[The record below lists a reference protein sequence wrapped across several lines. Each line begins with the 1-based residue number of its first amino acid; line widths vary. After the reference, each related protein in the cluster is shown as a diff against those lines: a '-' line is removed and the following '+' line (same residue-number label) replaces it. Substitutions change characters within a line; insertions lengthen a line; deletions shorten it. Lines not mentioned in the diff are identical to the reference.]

1 MAYIHFE
8 PYRQGPYRYRL
19 TQKHVHSLETAG
31 FSAYEG
37 GQIRARDGEVVAE
50 VYSQNLVLHAGYVWD
65 GPSGPALDTV
75 DFQRASLVHDALY
88 QMARK
93 STDWKRWKRRADK
106 EMRRIAI
113 EDGMPRW
120 RAWYAYTA
128 VRWFGKARD
137 GYFA

>member
-1 MAYIHFE
+1 MAYPQFE
-8 PYRQGPYRYRL
+8 PYNEGPYKYRL
-19 TQKHVHSLETAG
+19 TAKHVHSLEHAG
-31 FSAYEG
+31 FRADERG
-37 GQIRARDGEVVAE
+37 HIAAKDGQVVAE
-50 VYSQNLVLHAGYVWD
+50 VYSGNLVLHAGYVWD